1 MIRPRHLRRAGVLIG
16 IVMAV
21 AACGGGGDDAA
32 AAGSLAPAQSKVVI
46 TPETAAT
53 PFQLQSGLYRFGWS
67 APDCKSLDFTLAGQ
81 SKGFTYAK
89 KSNLPTFNS
98 IMSNVLDDAYVL
110 TQADPGCTTW
120 TVNIDR
126 MGS

>member
-1 MIRPRHLRRAGVLIG
+1 
-16 IVMAV
+16 MAV
-21 AACGGGGDDAA
+21 AACGGGGDGAGAA
-32 AAGSLAPAQSKVVI
+32 ASIAPAQSKVVV

-67 APDCKSLDFTLAGQ
+67 SPDCKSVDFTLAGQ

-89 KSNLPTFNS
+89 KSNLPNFNS
-98 IMSNVLDDAYVL
+98 IMSNVLDDVYTL
-110 TQADPGCTTW
+110 TQADPACTSW